1 MNNKEPENNTDNT
14 ENTENDIINK
24 VIARRAY
31 FRERNRINYH
41 KRKENG
47 TLKNVP
53 SKKKDYVY
61 KPKNLKETPTT
72 IEDIENLKY
81 IKTKPK
87 LIKINETEYNDFL
100 DFKKINEKIN
110 I

>member
-1 MNNKEPENNTDNT
+1 MNNNT
-14 ENTENDIINK
+14 ENTDENDEIIKK

-47 TLKNVP
+47 TLKKKT
-53 SKKKDYVY
+53 SQKKDYVY
-61 KPKNLKETPTT
+61 KPKNLKDIPTT

-81 IKTKPK
+81 IKNKPK
-87 LIKINETEYNDFL
+87 LIKVNENEYNDF
-100 DFKKINEKIN
+100 
-110 I
+110 